1 MTGAKSYWCPIWGVY
16 FIIQTFL
23 FSVQAGVHDL
33 DGMGYTAGTG
43 VADPLLNVQ
52 WQSKSLSSNDYRN
65 DYRVDDYWSENFDG
79 NKNCEQEK
87 KIIKLKVG
95 AYTVYTVYRYM

>member
-1 MTGAKSYWCPIWGVY
+1 M
-16 FIIQTFL
+16 
-23 FSVQAGVHDL
+23 

-43 VADPLLNVQ
+43 DVADALLNVQ
-52 WQSKSLSSNDYRN
+52 WRSKSLSSNDYRN

-95 AYTVYTVYRYM
+95 A

>member
-1 MTGAKSYWCPIWGVY
+1 M
-16 FIIQTFL
+16 
-23 FSVQAGVHDL
+23 

-43 VADPLLNVQ
+43 VADALLNVQ